1 MITLKSVI
9 GRLVLCIGLTFGASS
24 AKAGVPVIDVAALLQ
39 AVQEVMNSITQIQN
53 QVNQIQQ
60 YQQQLDSIRGI
71 RNLGD
76 VWNNPALQNYIPR
89 DALQVA
95 RGIETMGYGGLNGT
109 AKTLRDAAMLY
120 NCADLFDEERRRCQA
135 ELAMP
140 YQHKAFFQDALNAAK
155 DRVGQIQSLMN
166 EINLTQDPKAIA
178 EVQARIEAENA
189 LLAHEQS
196 QISLARGMVE
206 AEVRVAE
213 ARDREAAL
221 QQISRRGRLIDHVT
235 P

>member
-1 MITLKSVI
+1 MRKLVSIIARLTLCV
-9 GRLVLCIGLTFGASS
+9 GVTFGASS
-24 AKAGVPVIDVAALLQ
+24 ARAGIPVIDVAALVQ
-39 AVQEVMNSITQIQN
+39 AVQEVLNSVTQIQN
-53 QVNQIQQ
+53 QINQIQQ

-95 RGIETMGYGGLNGT
+95 RGIENLGYGGLNGT

-120 NCADLFDEERRRCQA
+120 NCADLYDEERRRCQA
-135 ELAMP
+135 SLAMP
-140 YQHKAFFQDALNAAK
+140 YQQKAFFQDALNAAK

-178 EVQARIEAENA
+178 EVQARIGAESA

-196 QISLARGMVE
+196 QISLARSLAE
-206 AEVRVAE
+206 AEIRVAE
-213 ARDREAAL
+213 TQARERQLEQA
-221 QQISRRGRLIDHVT
+221 SRTADLVAFTT